1 MSATYTRDAMI
12 DFSSLYAPD
21 SEEYLPFQKA
31 GIVELS
37 LRPHILLADEMG
49 LGKTIQVL
57 GYINYARPP
66 RVLIICPN
74 NLRLNWLTE
83 IDKWL
88 EPSLRE
94 TYEIEQCTP
103 SLYIPGATLVVASYE
118 GAVRWANTLRGN
130 TARIEDRQN
139 PKDGDSLGTN
149 RSSSPG
155 KAMVIATAPG
165 LFSWDLL
172 VVDEAHYIK
181 NSSTK
186 RYRAV
191 ADLRDVVAK
200 RVLLTGTPICNY
212 PYEIFPLIQF
222 LDVRQWPSKAAFE
235 RRYCPYQ
242 NKYGYHLSELQDFLR
257 NGTTQKVMRKI
268 QKREASV
275 VKSSTHG
282 AYTCEVCTELYESAA
297 VAQNHVIESGH
308 SVRAH
313 SEAIERIVPT
323 QIIEI
328 EEAVDEQLPGL
339 MVRRLK
345 KEVLPELPRK
355 RRQIIELPAEGELLN
370 LVEEENKLW
379 QTQAEIIRQLEE
391 ALTGIKQEAVDDNDF
406 SKIIDGL
413 KFNKR
418 YFFDEIAII
427 RHKLALA
434 KVPYIQDHIED
445 LLESKD
451 KLVCFVHHN
460 DVGRAILDKFADK
473 AVHVYGATSM
483 EDRAAAIKKFW
494 DDDKCELFIGSL
506 KVTGLGIN
514 LQIASNIVFAE
525 LDWVP
530 GVITQAEDRCHRI
543 GQEKSLL
550 VQHLVA
556 QNSMD
561 SNMAKRIVSKQK
573 SIQKALNRQET
584 TSNA

>member
-1 MSATYTRDAMI
+1 MI
-12 DFSSLYAPD
+12 DFTSLYAPPD
-21 SEEYLPFQKA
+21 EEYLPFQKA

-37 LRPHILLADEMG
+37 LRPHVLLADEMG

-57 GYINYARPP
+57 GYINYAKPA
-66 RVLIICPN
+66 RVLIVCPN
-74 NLRLNWLTE
+74 NLRLNWLNE

-88 EPSLRE
+88 SPSLRE
-94 TYEIEQCTP
+94 SYEIEQCTP
-103 SLYIPGATLVVASYE
+103 SLYIPGASLVVASFE
-118 GAVRWANTLRGN
+118 GAVRWSNTLKSV
-130 TARIEDRQN
+130 T
-139 PKDGDSLGTN
+139 
-149 RSSSPG
+149 
-155 KAMVIATAPG
+155 
-165 LFSWDLL
+165 WDLL

-191 ADLRDVVAK
+191 ADLRDVVNK
-200 RVLLTGTPICNY
+200 RILLTGTPICNY

-268 QKREASV
+268 QKREASI
-275 VKSSTHG
+275 VKSSQHG

-297 VAQNHVIESGH
+297 VAQNHVLESGH
-308 SVRAH
+308 TVRVSSTSV
-313 SEAIERIVPT
+313 ERIVPT

-328 EEAVDEQLPGL
+328 EEAVDERLPGL

-379 QTQAEIIRQLEE
+379 ATQAEIIRQLEE

-434 KVPYIQDHIED
+434 KVPYIIDHITD

-460 DVGRAILDKFADK
+460 DVGRAILDAFKERG
-473 AVHVYGATSM
+473 VHVYGATSM
-483 EDRAAAIKKFW
+483 EDRANATKRFW
-494 DDDKCELFIGSL
+494 EDDKCELFIGSL

-514 LQIASNIVFAE
+514 LQVAANIVFAE

-543 GQEKSLL
+543 GQDKSLL

-561 SNMAKRIVSKQK
+561 SNMAKRIVAKQK
-573 SIQKALNRQET
+573 SIQKALNRQEE
-584 TSNA
+584 NANA